1 MVLDQVA
8 LAHPESRDRL
18 RVTLEKWLQ
27 LNVGVTWRN
36 LELAITNANRQCL
49 GYDPLTSSKSTC
61 TCVVNITIYVTG
73 LEKATFHTQL

>member
-27 LNVGVTWRN
+27 LNIGVTWRT

-49 GYDPLTSSKSTC
+49 GYDPLTRSKGVIIACSKGNGIFN
-61 TCVVNITIYVTG
+61 VGITVW
-73 LEKATFHTQL
+73 L